1 MPRRVEAGGAEPIHL
16 VRSRQLP
23 EGWETWKGNLAA
35 IEVAE
40 LLPDDGKP
48 GTIRFFW
55 RISNDKRASRDRWC
69 SWREADFPLLI
80 RTSKSH
86 GILPIAIYGCC
97 SAVGSALEMRKVIMI
112 PLGRLRTSVSM

>member
-1 MPRRVEAGGAEPIHL
+1 MGNM
-16 VRSRQLP
+16 
-23 EGWETWKGNLAA
+23 EGET
-35 IEVAE
+35 
-40 LLPDDGKP
+40 LLPLKWPNCFQMTESRELFDSSG
-48 GTIRFFW
+48 GLVTT
-55 RISNDKRASRDRWC
+55 KRASRDRWY

-97 SAVGSALEMRKVIMI
+97 SAVGSALEMRRVIMI